1 MSDKLFYRAISPQ
14 YSSMAETMLKKLD
27 NGGENCKTCDVHS
40 VYEELEICLGDN
52 ERNWSK
58 CQIPLKN
65 FKSCFDSCLN
75 NQKERTRS
83 P

>member
-27 NGGENCKTCDVHS
+27 NGGKNCKSCDVHS

-65 FKSCFDSCLN
+65 FKSCFDSCLKI
-75 NQKERTRS
+75 QKERSRII
-83 P
+83 